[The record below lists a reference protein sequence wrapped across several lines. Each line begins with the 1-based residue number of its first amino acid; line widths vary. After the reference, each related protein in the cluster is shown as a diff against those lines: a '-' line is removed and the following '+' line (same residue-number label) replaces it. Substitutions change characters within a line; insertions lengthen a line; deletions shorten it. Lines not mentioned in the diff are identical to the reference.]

1 MSARIGMSV
10 LPNLSKAFCDV
21 QTSNTISLSL
31 DPNALWY
38 DRPGGLPAPAFFSRL
53 MHSSYCA
60 ADIAAGAKYTPI
72 AIDSPSRVTR
82 VRQDGGSRTD
92 RPYRNT
98 SPGLWRIVT
107 RHEAPPRH

>member
-21 QTSNTISLSL
+21 QTSNTISLSF
-31 DPNALWY
+31 DPNAVWY
-38 DRPGGLPAPAFFSRL
+38 DRPAGLPAPAFFSRL

-60 ADIAAGAKYTPI
+60 ADIAAGAKYTPM

-82 VRQDGGSRTD
+82 VRQDGGRARTD
-92 RPYRNT
+92 ITANT
-98 SPGLWRIVT
+98 SP
-107 RHEAPPRH
+107 